1 LPKRHAMS
9 GPAQVFPVCI
19 EVRLPGGAR

>member
-9 GPAQVFPVCI
+9 NPAQVFPVSI
-19 EVRLPGGAR
+19 EVRLPGGLQ